1 MARLLVDYAFG
12 WISFT
17 GQRAPRGGQPLQS
30 RQILDDAGEQ
40 MDTVDGKVAFI
51 TGGAS
56 GIGLGLAKVLVR
68 SGAKVVMADVRQD
81 HLDEAQ
87 HWFTEQGQQSR
98 VLGIRLDVTDR
109 AAYARAAEESL
120 RAFGKMHILVNNAGM
135 GVGGPI
141 KQARYDDWDW
151 GLGVMI
157 GGAINGV
164 TTFLPHILAHGEGGH
179 IVNTSSMAAL
189 VPVKNF
195 SIYGTAKMAMIGLA
209 ECLRS
214 DLAEDH
220 IGASAFCPGPVQ
232 SNIRE
237 SARTRPDKYRHD
249 SGFAA
254 QEQQLQQRPNNPL
267 WMDPVECGERI
278 LRGILRNDLYI
289 FTHPEFKEGV
299 AEHFEAMLAAFPAEP
314 LNAERADA
322 IRFLLSN
329 PIFKEE
335 LAKGPVRGL
344 K

>member
-1 MARLLVDYAFG
+1 
-12 WISFT
+12 
-17 GQRAPRGGQPLQS
+17 
-30 RQILDDAGEQ
+30 

-56 GIGLGLAKVLVR
+56 GIGLGLAKVLVKA
-68 SGAKVVMADVRQD
+68 GAKVVMADVRQD

-87 HWFTEQGQQSR
+87 AWFEGQGRRNS

-109 AAYARAAEESL
+109 EAYARAAVQSL
-120 RAFGKMHILVNNAGM
+120 EAFGKMHILVNNAGM
-135 GVGGPI
+135 GISGSV

-157 GGAINGV
+157 GGVINGI
-164 TTFLPHILAHGEGGH
+164 TTFLPHMLAHGEGGH

-189 VPVKNF
+189 IPVKNF
-195 SIYGTAKMAMIGLA
+195 AIYGTAKMAMIGLA

-214 DLAEDH
+214 DLAEDN

-237 SARTRPDKYRHD
+237 SAKTRPEKYRHN
-249 SGFAA
+249 SGFAV
-254 QEQQLQQRPNNPL
+254 QEQQLEQRPNNPL

-289 FTHPEFKEGV
+289 FTHPEFKDGA
-299 AEHFEAMLAAFPAEP
+299 AEHFQAMLAAFPVEP
-314 LNAERADA
+314 PNTERADA

-329 PIFKEE
+329 PIFKQE
-335 LAKGPVRGL
+335 LDKKR
-344 K
+344 

>member
-1 MARLLVDYAFG
+1 
-12 WISFT
+12 
-17 GQRAPRGGQPLQS
+17 
-30 RQILDDAGEQ
+30 

-68 SGAKVVMADVRQD
+68 AGARVVMADIRQD

-87 HWFTEQGQQSR
+87 SWFDSQGRKSS
-98 VLGIRLDVTDR
+98 VLGIQLDVTDR
-109 AAYARAAEESL
+109 DAYARAAAKSL
-120 RAFGKMHILVNNAGM
+120 ETFGKMHILVTNAGM
-135 GVGGPI
+135 GISGNI
-141 KQARYDDWDW
+141 KQTRYDDWDW
-151 GLGVMI
+151 GLGVML
-157 GGAINGV
+157 GGVINGI
-164 TTFLPHILAHGEGGH
+164 TTFLPHILEHGEGGH

-189 VPVKNF
+189 IPVKNF
-195 SIYGTAKMAMIGLA
+195 AIYGTAKMAMIGLA

-214 DLAEDH
+214 DLAEDG

-237 SARTRPDKYRHD
+237 SARTRPEKYKRN
-249 SGFAA
+249 SGFAV

-299 AEHFEAMLAAFPAEP
+299 ADHFEAMMAAFPVEP
-314 LNAERADA
+314 PNTERADA

-329 PIFKEE
+329 PIFRQE
-335 LAKGPVRGL
+335 LDKKR
-344 K
+344 